1 MSFVSPKHA
10 ASFVGVN
17 DECLMVGHVCDVYV
31 SPFLVD
37 MHDVVYYLR
46 VIFFTIR
53 ARLFI
58 FIR

>member
-1 MSFVSPKHA
+1 MSFVSPKLS